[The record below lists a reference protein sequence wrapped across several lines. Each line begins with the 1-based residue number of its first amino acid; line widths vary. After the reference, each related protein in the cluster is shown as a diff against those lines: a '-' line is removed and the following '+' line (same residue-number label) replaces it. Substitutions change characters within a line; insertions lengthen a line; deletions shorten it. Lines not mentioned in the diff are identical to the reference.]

1 MNDYLKSEYD
11 QCFSLIKYYDDKH
24 LSLVKYSVGLSSGIP
39 AFLIAIFRF
48 GPADIKAQIWALTG
62 LVTLMT
68 FLSLLIL
75 YVVLVQN
82 RLYFIYP
89 ARQVNAI
96 RKLYIE
102 KMIDEECFHNQMYVS
117 TKFNAWKWLSSQTL
131 LILFVAFQIGV
142 FLGVSV
148 FSFNYNPNAE
158 SSLIYMAG
166 LVGFIF
172 FVVIF
177 LLAAIYLSVA
187 STATADQSIHR

>member
-1 MNDYLKSEYD
+1 
-11 QCFSLIKYYDDKH
+11 
-24 LSLVKYSVGLSSGIP
+24 
-39 AFLIAIFRF
+39 
-48 GPADIKAQIWALTG
+48 
-62 LVTLMT
+62 
-68 FLSLLIL
+68 
-75 YVVLVQN
+75 
-82 RLYFIYP
+82 
-89 ARQVNAI
+89 
-96 RKLYIE
+96 
-102 KMIDEECFHNQMYVS
+102 MYVS